1 MKHNIDQT
9 LLLGLTAHK
18 EGKIQEA
25 EQFYLSI
32 LKTNPNHPE
41 TNHNLGIIKAAT
53 NNLAAALPLFK
64 IAIEA
69 NPKVEQFWISYINLL
84 INKKEFVEA
93 EENFRKAITI
103 IPNSPVIYNNL
114 GGILYTLHRLEESEK
129 SYKKAIKL
137 KPDYAQPYNNLGVVL
152 YELGKME
159 ESEKSYKKAIKLKPD
174 YIEAHSNLAAVL
186 SEIGKLELAE
196 ASCKKAILLNQA
208 FYKVY
213 CTLGYVQKEMGKL
226 EEAENSFRKAIE
238 LKPNYIDALIGRGQ
252 ILFDKG
258 EFELS
263 LKDFDSCNTPDSRAR
278 ALVALYGLKRI
289 EEIYQRITVNAVLDA
304 ENLKVSA
311 FSSFISNKEKK
322 DTKHNFC
329 KNPLD
334 FLYFSNI
341 SSHLKDSNLFINE
354 VIEELR
360 NNVKLRWEPLGKTT
374 RKGFHSGGKIDLFI
388 NPPENICKLQ
398 SIIIN
403 ELELYYLKFKDQSCS
418 YIKKWPA
425 KKKIRG
431 WHVLL
436 KEQGY
441 QTPHMHASGWLSGVI
456 YLKVVPPLEKNEGA
470 IELSLNGEH
479 YFDANSPKVIFEP
492 KVGDIVFF
500 PSSLHHR
507 TIPFTANSD
516 RMVIAFD
523 LDPNKS

>member
-213 CTLGYVQKEMGKL
+213 CTLGYVQKEMGKGM
-226 EEAENSFRKAIE
+226 S
-238 LKPNYIDALIGRGQ
+238 
-252 ILFDKG
+252 
-258 EFELS
+258 
-263 LKDFDSCNTPDSRAR
+263 
-278 ALVALYGLKRI
+278 
-289 EEIYQRITVNAVLDA
+289 
-304 ENLKVSA
+304 
-311 FSSFISNKEKK
+311 
-322 DTKHNFC
+322 
-329 KNPLD
+329 
-334 FLYFSNI
+334 
-341 SSHLKDSNLFINE
+341 
-354 VIEELR
+354 
-360 NNVKLRWEPLGKTT
+360 
-374 RKGFHSGGKIDLFI
+374 
-388 NPPENICKLQ
+388 
-398 SIIIN
+398 
-403 ELELYYLKFKDQSCS
+403 
-418 YIKKWPA
+418 
-425 KKKIRG
+425 
-431 WHVLL
+431 
-436 KEQGY
+436 
-441 QTPHMHASGWLSGVI
+441 
-456 YLKVVPPLEKNEGA
+456 
-470 IELSLNGEH
+470 
-479 YFDANSPKVIFEP
+479 
-492 KVGDIVFF
+492 
-500 PSSLHHR
+500 
-507 TIPFTANSD
+507 
-516 RMVIAFD
+516 
-523 LDPNKS
+523 